1 MIAVDSVADRL
12 DAARGQGAEI
22 VNFAEDDPAELI
34 KEMTREIGPDR
45 VIDAVGVDANRA
57 PNADDERFDQAIEQ
71 LVPERGDDG
80 SLWRPGSGPTQVLE
94 WAVEVVAKAGT
105 ISLIGVYPPTVTTFP
120 IGAAMMKNLTITM
133 GNCNHRKFI
142 PMLVELTRAGTV
154 DPSALITQVTD
165 VRDAVDAY
173 EQFDLRR
180 PGWLKVALD
189 PAAAHA

>member
-1 MIAVDSVADRL
+1 
-12 DAARGQGAEI
+12 
-22 VNFAEDDPAELI
+22 
-34 KEMTREIGPDR
+34 MTREIGPDR

-80 SLWRPGSGPTQVLE
+80 SLWRPGSGLTQVLE
-94 WAVEVVAKAGT
+94 WAVRGDGQGRDDL
-105 ISLIGVYPPTVTTFP
+105 LIGAYPPTVTTFP

-133 GNCNHRKFI
+133 GNCNHRKYI